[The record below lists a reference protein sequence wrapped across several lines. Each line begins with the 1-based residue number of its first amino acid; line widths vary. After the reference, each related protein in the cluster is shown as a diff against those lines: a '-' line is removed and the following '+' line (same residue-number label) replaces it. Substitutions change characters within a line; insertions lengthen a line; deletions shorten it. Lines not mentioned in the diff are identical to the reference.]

1 MIAKKYS
8 LTIFVAGLLPTV
20 LSGLAQ
26 ASSFQILEQSPAHL
40 GKAFAGTGS
49 DIRDASSVFFNP
61 AGIIK
66 LDRPSTTLGVNGIFT
81 NADFNNRN
89 STINGVEDET
99 DEIGHV
105 PNLYFAMPISQRV
118 AVGLGVS
125 APYGL
130 ESNYSEAWIGRY
142 LATHSE
148 LAVVNLNA
156 VVAYEFNE
164 QWSLGLGI
172 DFQRADVTL
181 QGQVDST
188 FGINPL
194 PATDSSAE
202 IEGDDDDI
210 VADAS
215 VYFTP
220 DEQASFGLVWRQGG
234 KFNLDGDASFSLNP
248 ICSSGAGY
256 PTGVPPAPTTG
267 TICAASLG
275 RLAGDASAA
284 VHLPDTLTLSGSYWF
299 MDEWQAHADVAWT
312 KWNNIH
318 TIRVRNNDNDLTIN
332 ELDLRYENTLR
343 YAAGFTYEPADCP
356 WLWRFG
362 VAFDEAPQT
371 KPEFV
376 SARIPDEDRVW
387 FSAGFNY
394 EFSPDLSVDAAY
406 AYINVQTVA
415 IDNTNLQTGGRVD
428 GIFDAN
434 VQVVG
439 VQANWKF

>member
-1 MIAKKYS
+1 MIPRKYP
-8 LTIFVAGLLPTV
+8 LNIVVATMLPI
-20 LSGLAQ
+20 LPSGLAQ

-49 DIRDASSVFFNP
+49 DVRDASSVFFNP
-61 AGIIK
+61 AGISK
-66 LDRPSTTLGVNGIFT
+66 LDRASATLGVNGIFT
-81 NADFNNRN
+81 NADFSNRN
-89 STINGVEDET
+89 STTNGVEDET

-105 PNLYFAMPISQRV
+105 PNLYFTMPISQRI

-130 ESNYSEAWIGRY
+130 ESNFGEDWIGRY

-164 QWSLGLGI
+164 QWSLGLGM
-172 DFQRADVTL
+172 DLQRAEVTL
-181 QGQVDST
+181 KSQVDST
-188 FGINPL
+188 FGINPQ
-194 PATDSSAE
+194 PATDSTAKV
-202 IEGDDDDI
+202 EGDDDDI

-215 VYFTP
+215 VHFTP
-220 DEQASFGLVWRQGG
+220 NDQTSFGLVWRQGG

-248 ICSSGAGY
+248 ICSAGAGF
-256 PTGVPPAPTTG
+256 PTGAPPAPTTG
-267 TICAASLG
+267 TVCAASLS
-275 RLAGDASAA
+275 RLAGDASAR
-284 VHLPDTLTLSGSYWF
+284 VHLPDTLTLSGSHRI
-299 MDEWQAHADVAWT
+299 MDEWQVHADVAWT
-312 KWNNIH
+312 KWNNIQ
-318 TIRVRNNDNDLTIN
+318 TIRVRNNDSNLSIN
-332 ELDLRYENTLR
+332 ELELRYENTLR
-343 YAAGFTYEPADCP
+343 YAVGFTYEPADCP

-394 EFSPDLSVDAAY
+394 EFSPDLSVDAGL
-406 AYINVQTVA
+406 AYINVQTA
-415 IDNTNLQTGGRVD
+415 TIDNNDPQSGRRVN
-428 GIFDAN
+428 GTFDAN
-434 VQVVG
+434 VHVVG